1 MDSVFFLASKIIWA
15 LISPDSLLVILGM
28 GAWISLILGW
38 QQFSRKLL
46 ALLALLLLLIGSV
59 PVGEWLIAPL
69 ETRFQ
74 ANAALPAQVDGVIVL
89 GGAVDPQLS
98 DAWGQ
103 TELESSADRLIAF
116 SYLASLYPQAQL
128 VYTGGSAS
136 VAEQEY
142 KEADY
147 VGFLL
152 AQIGLGQ
159 AAIIYES
166 ESRNTAENV
175 SNSKPLVNP
184 QPHQNWIL
192 VTSAYHMPR
201 AVGVFCQQQW
211 PVHAYPVDHHSRP
224 ANLWRL
230 NFNFAENL
238 SLLRTAMREWAGL
251 IAYRVSGRSDRLLAS
266 DSNQCLGSEE
276 LSNSEQRP
284 AIQPTALL

>member
-1 MDSVFFLASKIIWA
+1 MDSIFFLASKIIWA

-28 GAWISLILGW
+28 GAWISLLLGW
-38 QQFSRKLL
+38 QQVSRNLL
-46 ALLALLLLLIGSV
+46 ALLALLLLLIGSA

-89 GGAVDPQLS
+89 GAAVNPQLS

-103 TELESSADRLIAF
+103 TELESSADRLTAF
-116 SYLASLYPQAQL
+116 AYLASLYPQAQL

-136 VAEQEY
+136 VAEQEF

-166 ESRNTAENV
+166 ASRNTAENV

-184 QPHQNWIL
+184 QPGQNWIL

-201 AVGVFCQQQW
+201 AIGVFCQQQW
-211 PVHAYPVDHHSRP
+211 PVHAYPVDHHSQP
-224 ANLWRL
+224 ARLWRL
-230 NFNFAENL
+230 KFRFAENL
-238 SLLRTAMREWAGL
+238 VLLRTAMREWAGL

-266 DSNQCLGSEE
+266 DSNQCLGNNNM
-276 LSNSEQRP
+276 SNAAQSP
-284 AIQPTALL
+284 PI

>member
-1 MDSVFFLASKIIWA
+1 MDSIFFLASKIIWA

-28 GAWISLILGW
+28 GAWLSLLVGW
-38 QQFSRKLL
+38 KQVSRNLL

-74 ANAALPAQVDGVIVL
+74 ANAALPARVDGVIVL
-89 GGAVDPQLS
+89 GGAVNPRLS
-98 DAWGQ
+98 DSWGQ
-103 TELESSADRLIAF
+103 TELEASADRLTAF

-136 VAEQEY
+136 VAEQEF

-152 AQIGLGQ
+152 AQLGLQQ

-166 ESRNTAENV
+166 ASRNTAENV
-175 SNSKPLVNP
+175 GNSKPLVNP
-184 QPHQNWIL
+184 QPGQNWIL

-201 AVGVFCQQQW
+201 AIGVFCQQQW
-211 PVHAYPVDHHSRP
+211 PVHAYPVDHYSQP
-224 ANLWRL
+224 ARLWRL
-230 NFNFAENL
+230 KFRFAENL
-238 SLLRTAMREWAGL
+238 GLLRTAMREWAGL
-251 IAYRVSGRSDRLLAS
+251 VAYRVSGRSDRLLAG
-266 DSNQCLGSEE
+266 DHNQCLE
-276 LSNSEQRP
+276 SNEVINAAQSP
-284 AIQPTALL
+284 PI